1 MSRPRVLIVDDHKV
15 VVEGLVRLLGEHFEI
30 VGTIIDGRLVLES
43 VSRLQPDVILLDISM
58 PHLSGLGVMRQL
70 RTRGIYV
77 KVIVLTMHVD
87 ASLAVEALKMGAAG
101 YVVKESS
108 GEELVK
114 AVHVVLAGGTYLA
127 SRLTKEVVTLMSG
140 GVTDPSRVEL
150 STQQREV
157 LRLLV
162 RGHRAKEIAANLDIS
177 TRSVE
182 TIKYKT
188 MQLLNIHST
197 AELVRYV
204 VEHGLVTFCI
214 GWCVISGQALPQLP
228 GHLLA

>member
-1 MSRPRVLIVDDHKV
+1 VLIVDDHKV
-15 VVEGLVRLLGEHFEI
+15 VVEGLVRLLGEQFEI
-30 VGTIIDGRLVLES
+30 VGTINDARLVLES
-43 VSRLQPDVILLDISM
+43 VVGLQPDVLVLDVSM

-70 RTRGIYV
+70 SARGVDV

-87 ASLAVEALKMGAAG
+87 ANLAVEALKMGAAG
-101 YVVKESS
+101 YVLKESS
-108 GEELVK
+108 GEELAK

-140 GVTDPSRVEL
+140 QADPRRVAL
-150 STQQREV
+150 TTQQKEV

-162 RGHRAKEIAANLDIS
+162 QGHRAKEIAANLDIS

-182 TIKYKT
+182 AIKYKT

-204 VEHGLVTFCI
+204 VEHGLVTF
-214 GWCVISGQALPQLP
+214 
-228 GHLLA
+228 